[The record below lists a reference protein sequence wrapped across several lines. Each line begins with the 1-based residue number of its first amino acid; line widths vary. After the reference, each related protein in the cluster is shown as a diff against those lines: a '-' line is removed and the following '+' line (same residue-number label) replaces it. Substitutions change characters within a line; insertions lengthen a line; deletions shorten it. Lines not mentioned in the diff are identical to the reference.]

1 MLFEIFSFVKDI
13 FTPAAKLIDDL
24 HTSDEEK
31 LTLRNELAKLENATT
46 MKVIEYESKLL
57 EARSNVIM
65 AEVGSDSWLAKN
77 WRPLTM
83 LAFVGIVCSYWFGY
97 SPPNAT
103 PADIDNIF
111 SLIKLGLTGY
121 VVGRSAEKVADV
133 IKRK

>member
-1 MLFEIFSFVKDI
+1 MLLEIFSFVKDI
-13 FTPAAKLIDDL
+13 FTPAAKLIDDM

-31 LTLRNELAKLENATT
+31 LTLRNELAKIENATT

-77 WRPLTM
+77 WRPITM
-83 LAFVGIVCSYWFGY
+83 LVFVGITVTYWLGY

-111 SLIKLGLTGY
+111 MLIKLGLTGY
-121 VVGRSAEKVADV
+121 VVGRSVEKSVD
-133 IKRK
+133 ILKK

>member
-1 MLFEIFSFVKDI
+1 MLLEIFSFVKDI
-13 FTPAAKLIDDL
+13 FTPAAKLIDDM

-31 LTLRNELAKLENATT
+31 LTLRNELAKIENATT

-77 WRPLTM
+77 WRPITM
-83 LAFVGIVCSYWFGY
+83 LVFVGITVTYWLGY

-111 SLIKLGLTGY
+111 MLIKLGLTGY
-121 VVGRSAEKVADV
+121 VVGRSAEKVV
-133 IKRK
+133 SVLKK